1 MNQSEF
7 LDFLAYQIKVLN
19 AIVAVSVI
27 LLISTLILYLLLL
40 RKLYK

>member
-7 LDFLAYQIKVLN
+7 LDFLAYQIEVLN
-19 AIVAVSVI
+19 AIVAISVI
-27 LLISTLILYLLLL
+27 LLFSILILYLLLL

>member
-7 LDFLAYQIKVLN
+7 LDFLAYQIEVLN
-19 AIVAVSVI
+19 AIIAISVI
-27 LLISTLILYLLLL
+27 LLFSILVLYLQLL